1 RSNSTM
7 AFEVNQGQTNPEAK
21 YLARGPGYTL
31 FLTSTGAV
39 WSLRP
44 QLSASET
51 GRTTAM
57 LRMQISGADSYPRIA
72 AAETLPGI
80 GNYYIGVD
88 PSKWQT
94 QVAQYAR
101 VSYEK
106 LYPGVNLS
114 WHGEQRQ
121 LEFDFAIAPES
132 DPSTINL
139 RFSGAE
145 KLTIDSSGD
154 LVLSTVAGD
163 VHIHG
168 PAAYQ
173 EKNGIRAPVAS
184 HFVVKKANEVA
195 FALSGYDRSRELTL
209 APRFSYSR
217 ASMMSASLPSKS

>member
-1 RSNSTM
+1 MAATQPYNRPVVHRVLAGCALLALWAAGSYFLHFGGGATVKTDQGQKSLVARSNSTM
-7 AFEVNQGQTNPEAK
+7 AFEVNQGQTDPEAK

-57 LRMQISGADSYPRIA
+57 LRMQISGADSYPGIA

-80 GNYYIGVD
+80 SNYYIGMD

-94 QVAQYAR
+94 QVAHYAR
-101 VSYEK
+101 VSYEN

-121 LEFDFAIAPES
+121 LDFDF
-132 DPSTINL
+132 
-139 RFSGAE
+139 
-145 KLTIDSSGD
+145 
-154 LVLSTVAGD
+154 
-163 VHIHG
+163 
-168 PAAYQ
+168 
-173 EKNGIRAPVAS
+173 
-184 HFVVKKANEVA
+184 
-195 FALSGYDRSRELTL
+195 
-209 APRFSYSR
+209 
-217 ASMMSASLPSKS
+217 